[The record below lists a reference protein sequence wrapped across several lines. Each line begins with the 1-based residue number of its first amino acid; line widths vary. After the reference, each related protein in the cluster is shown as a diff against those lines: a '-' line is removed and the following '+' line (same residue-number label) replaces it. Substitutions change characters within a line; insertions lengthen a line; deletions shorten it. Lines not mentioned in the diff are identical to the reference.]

1 MLQYGSDLTYKQIA
15 EILDIPVT
23 TVQIRLVRAR
33 RMIYDRVAGKD
44 ESKVQER

>member
-1 MLQYGSDLTYKQIA
+1 MLAHASDVSYARIA

-33 RMIYDRVAGKD
+33 RMIHDLVVTGKVD
-44 ESKVQER
+44 KIPRT